1 MCIIYHRKY
10 QIKVSKQLEDT
21 DGIQQSKQEIWTELT
36 GENYKAIKEP
46 FLAFSFLLILFYI
59 LESKTGTY
67 NINECTPLL
76 Q

>member
-1 MCIIYHRKY
+1 MEFSTA
-10 QIKVSKQLEDT
+10 SKRH
-21 DGIQQSKQEIWTELT
+21 GQSWQELK
-36 GENYKAIKEP
+36 YKAVKEP
-46 FLAFSFLLILFYI
+46 FLAFSFLLILFSI